1 MKNLRNIMPTIIIWG
16 FLLLCIFGPIL
27 AEYSYVF
34 EDMQINPFDYA
45 RITDVEYQAIVLDEP
60 DNGGKVL
67 VRERLTYDIH
77 AASRNNLFWELWRDL
92 PEDYDEG
99 IKVDYKVH
107 SVKQILPDGR
117 EIIYDESPKL
127 YWEDEDYVSSNKKYG
142 PGKWYHSDGPYN
154 ESARQYECV
163 FFYVD
168 GLYREEVVF
177 EIVYEMRNASMRY
190 NDCSELY
197 LSLYS
202 EDTVNH
208 LESFKAEILFPDKD
222 MPAPGNYEAYTYGTN
237 SNDFPFEESATKYPG
252 FYTFSFELDEDDLKF
267 RPYNEYIEFDLFSYN
282 EDKHIFTEYAPDNLY
297 SDDDVLWEIYEEQ
310 EDYASKPTTYTV
322 AKIVVFLISLGISVL
337 ILLYNLSVGK
347 RMKKKHLFFEPTMDM
362 EYYRDIPSDLDP
374 NFAADLVFSKQKAPE
389 DDSGVYSAIL
399 LSLVRKEYI
408 ELRETSTDDVQII
421 IRKPTVKPPVQVDI
435 NPYDSL
441 LAKLAAEEPII
452 RPVAEPVTIG
462 TPQTPVTPEPTETPE
477 TPETPEKIYE
487 PLTLCEQYYFDLIVR
502 HATGD
507 SIFMSSF
514 QARVF
519 TDYENTD
526 SFVRNM
532 ENSTVNIGVKEGY
545 FQKAYYTQPKDE
557 ILSAS
562 KTLWI
567 VGLIFII
574 LVNITSYQTRLDLAF
589 GGYTIIGIC
598 CIVSAIYLKKQAP
611 KYVLLTQY
619 GEDEYA
625 KWRGLYN
632 FLNSDTLMN
641 ERTFVE
647 LPIWEKYLI
656 YATAFGLPQKVIDA
670 IGIRC
675 PESVYS
681 PILSNGYCN
690 SGRIHHSSR
699 SFRSSV
705 HRSSSIHRSSSGGGF
720 GYGGGGRG
728 GGGGGGGH

>member
-1 MKNLRNIMPTIIIWG
+1 MEDKLSKIFVFFFWLII
-16 FLLLCIFGPIL
+16 LLGTFGPIL
-27 AEYSYVF
+27 SEYSYVF

-45 RITDVEYQAIVLDEP
+45 RITDVEYQAVVLDEP
-60 DNGGKVL
+60 ENGGKVL

-117 EIIYDESPKL
+117 EIIYDESPRL

-177 EIVYEMRNASMRY
+177 EIVYEVRNASMRY

-208 LESFKAEILFPDKD
+208 LESFKGEIIFPNED
-222 MPAPGNYEAYTYGTN
+222 MPAPGNYEAHTYGTN

-252 FYTFSFELDEDDLKF
+252 YYTFSFELDEDDLKF
-267 RPYNEYIEFDLFSYN
+267 RPYNEYIEFELFSYN
-282 EDKHIFTEYAPDNLY
+282 EDKHIFTEFAPDNLY

-310 EDYASKPTTYTV
+310 EDYASKPAEYAI

-337 ILLYNLSVGK
+337 ILLYNFSVGK
-347 RMKKKHLFFEPTMDM
+347 RMKKKHVFFEPAMDM
-362 EYYRDIPSDLDP
+362 DYYRDIPSDLDP
-374 NFAADLVFSKQKAPE
+374 KFAADMVFCKQKAPK

-399 LSLVRKEYI
+399 LSLARKEYI

-421 IRKPTVKPPVQVDI
+421 IRKPTVKPPVETDFGS
-435 NPYDSL
+435 YDSL

-452 RPVAEPVTIG
+452 RPVAEPVTVG
-462 TPQTPVTPEPTETPE
+462 TPQTPVTPDA
-477 TPETPEKIYE
+477 PEKLYE

-514 QARVF
+514 QSRVS

-557 ILSAS
+557 ILSGS
-562 KTLWI
+562 KVLLI
-567 VGLIFII
+567 IGLIFII
-574 LVNITSYQTRLDLAF
+574 LVNIISYQTRLDLAF

-598 CIVSAIYLKKQAP
+598 CIVSAIYLQKQAP

-632 FLNSDTLMN
+632 FLNSETLMN

-681 PILSNGYCN
+681 PILSNSYCN